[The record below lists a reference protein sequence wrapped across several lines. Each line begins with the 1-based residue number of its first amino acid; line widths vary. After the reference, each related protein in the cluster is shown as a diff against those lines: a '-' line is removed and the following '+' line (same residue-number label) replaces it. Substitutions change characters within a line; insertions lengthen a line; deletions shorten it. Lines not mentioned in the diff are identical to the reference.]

1 MKKFFIITNHIK
13 DPELKTTYRIR
24 EMILE
29 KQGSCQIHDSAEA
42 LSSEE
47 GFHYT
52 DPSIIPEGTECILV
66 LGGDGTLLNAA
77 RDLKETS
84 YPLLGINLG
93 TLGYLA
99 EIEVNAFGDALER
112 LMNDQYTVEPRMMLH
127 GKVMHGDEVLTEDT
141 ALNDIVI
148 GRRGHLRVVCF
159 NVYVKETFLCSYRA
173 DGVILST
180 ATGSTGYSLS
190 AGGPI
195 VSPDADLI
203 LMTALAPHSLNSR
216 TVVLPR
222 DVTVCVELGEDR
234 AGEEGCAEVT
244 FDGAHS
250 LLIRSGDRVI
260 ISRSEMTTPLVRVYH
275 TSFVEVL
282 SQKMKQ

>member
-1 MKKFFIITNHIK
+1 MRNFFIITNHIK
-13 DPELKTTYRIR
+13 DPDLAKTGRIR
-24 EMILE
+24 EIIT
-29 KQGSCQIHDSAEA
+29 GCGGRCSIYDSAA
-42 LSSEE
+42 E
-47 GFHYT
+47 GSGKKMARYT
-52 DPSIIPEGTECILV
+52 DPALVPEDTECVLV

-77 RDLKETS
+77 RDLKETD

-99 EIEVNAFGDALER
+99 EIEMNNAADALKR
-112 LMNDQYTVEPRMMLH
+112 VMDDQYFTEQRMMLS
-127 GKVMHGDEVLTEDT
+127 GKVMRGDRLLMEDT

-148 GRRGHLRVVCF
+148 GRRGHLRVVRF
-159 NVYVKETFLCSYRA
+159 DVYVGETFLCAYRA

-195 VSPDADLI
+195 VSPDAFLI

-216 TVVLPR
+216 TVVLPK

-234 AGEEGCAEVT
+234 AGGEGGAEVT
-244 FDGAHS
+244 FDGDVS
-250 LLIRSGDRVI
+250 MRLNSGDKVFIR
-260 ISRSEMTTPLVRVYH
+260 RSELVTSLVRVHH

-282 SQKMKQ
+282 SRKMKQ